1 MTDPVATE
9 FIAKWRAR
17 WPEWAIAE
25 VFLPASRRESMQA
38 WFALL
43 QELGDAAWGG
53 SDPLPGEAKLGWWAE
68 ELEGWSRGARRHPLG
83 QVLMSRAAS
92 WAGCSR
98 AGS

>member
-43 QELGDAAWGG
+43 QELGDAAWPRGRG
-53 SDPLPGEAKLGWWAE
+53 SRSVTGT
-68 ELEGWSRGARRHPLG
+68 
-83 QVLMSRAAS
+83 
-92 WAGCSR
+92 CC
-98 AGS
+98 